1 MAHIKSPL
9 TAAVLG
15 VALAV
20 ASVSASMAAAPKA
33 DTGKVTATLKAL
45 EVALKAGDKDK
56 VVALFAD
63 DATIEDPAGSPW
75 KAGKAASD
83 KCYANAVDKKI
94 WIELSNFDVQAN
106 GETNVDAAV
115 HVGERTVQSKE
126 IYAFKPDGKIA
137 SMKAFPPAKK
147 E

>member
-1 MAHIKSPL
+1 MAQIKSTL
-9 TAAVLG
+9 TAILVSA
-15 VALAV
+15 ALAGAAV
-20 ASVSASMAAAPKA
+20 AAAPKSDA
-33 DTGKVTATLKAL
+33 GKVTATLKAL

-63 DATIEDPAGSPW
+63 DATIEDPAGSPL
-75 KAGKAASD
+75 KAGTAAID
-83 KCYANAVDKKI
+83 KFYANAVDKKI
-94 WIELSNFDVQAN
+94 WIELSNFDVRPN

-126 IYAFKPDGKIA
+126 IYTFKPDGKIA

>member
-1 MAHIKSPL
+1 MAYFKSTL
-9 TAAVLG
+9 TVVLLG
-15 VALAV
+15 AALAV
-20 ASVSASMAAAPKA
+20 SGPAVAAAPKA
-33 DTGKVTATLKAL
+33 EAGKVTATLKAL

-63 DATIEDPAGSPW
+63 DATIEDPAGSPL
-75 KAGKAASD
+75 KTGKAAID
-83 KCYANAVDKKI
+83 KFYANAVDKKI

-126 IYAFKPDGKIA
+126 IYTFKPDGKIA
-137 SMKAFPPAKK
+137 SMKAIPPAKK